1 MQEAT
6 GEHPRLVLT
15 GVATDCCVIS
25 TALAAA
31 DAGAWVS
38 VTSDA
43 VAGSADAEHEAAL
56 HVMGLFSPQIKVVEA
71 QEVLAEPEYREGGF
85 H

>member
-1 MQEAT
+1 M
-6 GEHPRLVLT
+6 
-15 GVATDCCVIS
+15 
-25 TALAAA
+25 
-31 DAGAWVS
+31 S
-38 VTSDA
+38 VVSDA

-56 HVMGLFSPQIKVVEA
+56 HVMELFSPQIEVIEA

>member
-1 MQEAT
+1 M
-6 GEHPRLVLT
+6 LT

-31 DAGAWVS
+31 DAGARVS
-38 VTSDA
+38 VVSDA

-56 HVMGLFSPQIKVVEA
+56 HVMELFSPQIEVVEA
-71 QEVLAEPEYREGGF
+71 QDVLTG
-85 H
+85 